1 MADLIATGIAAL
13 YFAGILLIIG
23 CAAVIVNN
31 IDNKLAEIIQLLKKK
46 ESDQK

>member
-1 MADLIATGIAAL
+1 MTDLIATGIAAL
-13 YFAGILLIIG
+13 YFTGILLIIG
-23 CAAVIVNN
+23 CAAIIVNN